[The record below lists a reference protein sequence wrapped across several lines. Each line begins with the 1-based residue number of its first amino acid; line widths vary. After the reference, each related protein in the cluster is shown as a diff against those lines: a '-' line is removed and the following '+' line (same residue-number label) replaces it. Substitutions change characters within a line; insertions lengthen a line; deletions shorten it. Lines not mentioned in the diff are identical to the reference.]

1 VAPAQTDCA
10 PTEGESI
17 VRLPIDTSLLE
28 LSVVADAEPRQYERG
43 KPRDGVS
50 APSDRG
56 CSAVGAV
63 RRGEGRRAVR
73 WGEGRRAGPAA
84 TGSLGTIAE
93 TRERL
98 GTLVVELVRV
108 GGRLGEAA

>member
-1 VAPAQTDCA
+1 
-10 PTEGESI
+10 

-63 RRGEGRRAVR
+63 RRGEGRRA
-73 WGEGRRAGPAA
+73 GPAA